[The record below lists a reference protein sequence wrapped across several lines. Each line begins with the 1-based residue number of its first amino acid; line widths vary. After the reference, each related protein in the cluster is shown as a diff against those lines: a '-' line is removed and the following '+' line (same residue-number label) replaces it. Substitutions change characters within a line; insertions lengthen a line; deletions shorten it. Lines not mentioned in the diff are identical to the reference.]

1 MMFDEMV
8 EEVVSYHRS
17 IIEKNFPSANP
28 DKIQEALSE
37 LRWRLR
43 SEEEQCSVAG
53 GFPDRVATMA
63 EAEYLMDDI
72 LSTGILE

>member
-1 MMFDEMV
+1 MFDEMV

-17 IIEKNFPSANP
+17 IIEKKFPSANP
-28 DKIQEALSE
+28 DKIQEALNE

-43 SEEEQCSVAG
+43 SEEGQCSDAG

>member
-37 LRWRLR
+37 LSWRLR
-43 SEEEQCSVAG
+43 SEEEQCSDAG
-53 GFPDRVATMA
+53 GFPDRVAMMA

>member
-28 DKIQEALSE
+28 DKIQEALNE

-43 SEEEQCSVAG
+43 SEEEQCLDAG
-53 GFPDRVATMA
+53 GFPDRIATMA

>member
-43 SEEEQCSVAG
+43 SEEEQCSDAG